1 MTALLGD
8 IGGTNAR
15 FAIGGSERGEFART
29 YRCADFRDLESIV
42 ASYLGTLPDDVQPRN
57 GAIAVAGPVK
67 GPKAEMTNL
76 PWSIDAD
83 RIRQHSG
90 LEFLFLV
97 NDFSAQ
103 AMAVPLLSPEDIHPL
118 DSIEP
123 EPGAAIAVIGP
134 GTGLGVSALVPAED
148 GRWMPLTTEGGHVTM
163 ASRTDEEA
171 SVIEVL
177 TARFEHV
184 SAERVVSGQGIEN
197 IHSALCEIDGVEDPQ
212 LAAAE
217 IADLAVA
224 NGDDRAA
231 RTLDLFCGFLAT
243 AASDLALTIGARGGV
258 YIAGGIPPRF
268 PGLIAASGFR
278 ERFNDKGR
286 FRDWLSS
293 VPLRIVMHP
302 RPAFLGLSALVQ
314 DRMRRH

>member
-15 FAIGGSERGEFART
+15 FAIDGSPRGDFARS
-29 YRCADFRDLESIV
+29 YRCAEFRNLESIV
-42 ASYLGTLPDDVQPRN
+42 AAYLGTLPDELKPRN

-83 RIRQHSG
+83 RIREHAG

-103 AMAVPLLSPEDIHPL
+103 AMAVPRLGPADVYPL
-118 DSIEP
+118 DDLEP

-134 GTGLGVSALVPAED
+134 GTGLGVSALVPTED
-148 GRWMPLTTEGGHVTM
+148 GRYMPLTSEGGHATM
-163 ASRTDEEA
+163 ASRNDDEA
-171 SVIEVL
+171 AVIEVL
-177 TARFEHV
+177 AARFDHV

-197 IHSALCEIDGVEDPQ
+197 IHSALCEIDGVDDPGL
-212 LAAAE
+212 LAAA
-217 IADLAVA
+217 IADLAVGNTDA
-224 NGDDRAA
+224 RAA
-231 RTLDLFCGFLAT
+231 KALDLFCGFLAT
-243 AASDLALTIGARGGV
+243 AASDLALTVGARGGV

-268 PGLIAASGFR
+268 PGLIAASGLR
-278 ERFNDKGR
+278 RRFNDKGR
-286 FRDWLSS
+286 FSDWLSG

-302 RPAFLGLSALVQ
+302 SPAFLGLAALVQ
-314 DRMRRH
+314 DRLRRH